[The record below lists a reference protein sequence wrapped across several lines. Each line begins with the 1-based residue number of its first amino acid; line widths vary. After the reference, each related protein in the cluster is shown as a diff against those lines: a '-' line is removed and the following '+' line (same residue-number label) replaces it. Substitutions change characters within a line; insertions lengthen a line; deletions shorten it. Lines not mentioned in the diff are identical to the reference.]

1 MNKIII
7 NDDDVIVDIDN
18 NIEIELKTETNF
30 LQVRP
35 LFIKVKKNAELKIEY
50 NSTKMIKFD
59 IFVNVLPNVNVDIFE
74 IKYSGEYKLQY
85 RYYLEENSKV
95 SIFKFNNTSSIN
107 EMCIV
112 NLNGENAKYLH
123 NLRTISKNKEKYDLM
138 IYHNEFKTESLIDN
152 IGVNIENGEIIF
164 NVSGF
169 VPNNIKKCVLNQT
182 NRIINL
188 TNKKCVINPNFFI
201 DEEDVVANHS
211 ALIGKFNKE
220 QLFYL
225 MSRGLTKNQAEN
237 LLVKGLL
244 LKNMD
249 SYKSEIEQ
257 TINNYWR

>member
-7 NDDDVIVDIDN
+7 NNDDVIFDIDN
-18 NIEIELKTETNF
+18 NIEVELKTKTNF

-35 LFIKVKKNAELKIEY
+35 LFIRVKKNTELKIEY

-59 IFVNVLPNVNVDIFE
+59 IYVNVLPNVNVDIYE
-74 IKYSGEYKLQY
+74 IKYFGEYKLQY

-95 SIFKFNNTSSIN
+95 SVFKFNNTSSIN

-112 NLNGENAKYLH
+112 NLNGKNSKYLH

-138 IYHNEFKTESLIDN
+138 IYHNGIKTESLIDN
-152 IGVNIENGEIIF
+152 IGVNIETGEINF

-169 VPNNIKKCVLNQT
+169 VPNNVKKCVLNQA

-188 TNKKCVINPNFFI
+188 TNKKCTIKPNFFI

-237 LLVKGLL
+237 LLIKGLL

-249 SYKSEIEQ
+249 AYKTEIEQ